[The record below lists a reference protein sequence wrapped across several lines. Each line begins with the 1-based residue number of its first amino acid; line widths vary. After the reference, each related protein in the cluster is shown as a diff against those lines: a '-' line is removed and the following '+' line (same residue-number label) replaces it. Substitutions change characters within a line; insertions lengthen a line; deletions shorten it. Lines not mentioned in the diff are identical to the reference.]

1 MNRSIHSFRF
11 AIHCKSNSDILK
23 MWHHNCFI
31 MYSSRSFLNKG
42 IKTLL
47 SWVNH
52 CACTIRSWAR
62 ISSISHRF
70 SKRRFPTSNARKL
83 NSQISESLLNRRII
97 VISISFFSLVS
108 YISSFSLFFWPLS
121 SAPLKLAMICQRLQS
136 VFSSE
141 RIMPSEPSISKLLS
155 VNSLNFDTLWSR
167 WGTETLL
174 NLSCLFTKFFCNPIK
189 NFSIQSF

>member
-1 MNRSIHSFRF
+1 MNRSIHSFCL
-11 AIHCKSNSDILK
+11 AIHCKSNSNILK
-23 MWHHNCFI
+23 VWHNDCLI
-31 MYSSRSFLNKG
+31 MHSSRSFLNKS

-47 SWVNH
+47 SWINH
-52 CACTIRSWAR
+52 YACTIPSWAR

-70 SKRRFPTSNARKL
+70 SKRRFSTSKTRKF
-83 NSQISESLLNRRII
+83 NSQISKSLLNRRII

-108 YISSFSLFFWPLS
+108 YISGFSLFFWPLS
-121 SAPLKLAMICQRLQS
+121 SAPLKLTMICQRLQS
-136 VFSSE
+136 LFSSE

-167 WGTETLL
+167 WGTEILL
-174 NLSCLFTKFFCNPIK
+174 SLSRLFTKFFCNPIK

>member
-11 AIHCKSNSDILK
+11 AIHCKSDSNILK
-23 MWHHNCFI
+23 MWHNDRLI
-31 MYSSRSFLNKG
+31 MHSSRSFLNKG

-47 SWVNH
+47 SWINH
-52 CACTIRSWAR
+52 YACTIPSWAR

-70 SKRRFPTSNARKL
+70 SKRRFSSSKIRKF
-83 NSQISESLLNRRII
+83 NPQISKSLLNGRII
-97 VISISFFSLVS
+97 VVSVSFFSLVS
-108 YISSFSLFFWPLS
+108 YISGFSLFFWPLS
-121 SAPLKLAMICQRLQS
+121 SAPLKLTMICQRLQS
-136 VFSSE
+136 LFSSE

-155 VNSLNFDTLWSR
+155 INSLNFDTLWSR

-174 NLSCLFTKFFCNPIK
+174 SLSCFFTKFFCNPIK

>member
-11 AIHCKSNSDILK
+11 AIHCKPDSDILK

-47 SWVNH
+47 SWINH
-52 CACTIRSWAR
+52 YACTIPSWTR

-70 SKRRFPTSNARKL
+70 SKRRFSTSKIRKL

-136 VFSSE
+136 VFSSK

-155 VNSLNFDTLWSR
+155 INSLNFDTLWSR
-167 WGTETLL
+167 WGTEILL
-174 NLSCLFTKFFCNPIK
+174 SLSRLFTKFFCNPIK
-189 NFSIQSF
+189 KFRI

>member
-1 MNRSIHSFRF
+1 MNRSIDSFCL
-11 AIHCKSNSDILK
+11 AIHCKPDSDILK

-52 CACTIRSWAR
+52 CTCTILSWAR

-70 SKRRFPTSNARKL
+70 SKRRFPTSKTRKL
-83 NSQISESLLNRRII
+83 NSQISKSLLNGRII
-97 VISISFFSLVS
+97 VVSISFLSLVS
-108 YISSFSLFFWPLS
+108 YISGFSLFFWPLS
-121 SAPLKLAMICQRLQS
+121 SAPLKLTMICQRLQS
-136 VFSSE
+136 LFSSE
-141 RIMPSEPSISKLLS
+141 WIMPSEPSISKLLS
-155 VNSLNFDTLWSR
+155 INSLNFDTLWSR

-174 NLSCLFTKFFCNPIK
+174 SLSRLFTKFFCNPIK

>member
-1 MNRSIHSFRF
+1 MDRSIHCFCF
-11 AIHCKSNSDILK
+11 AIHCKSDSDILK

-31 MYSSRSFLNKG
+31 MYPSRSFLNKG

-52 CACTIRSWAR
+52 CACTIRSWTR

-70 SKRRFPTSNARKL
+70 SKRRFPTSKTRKF
-83 NSQISESLLNRRII
+83 NSQVSKSLLNGRII
-97 VISISFFSLVS
+97 VVSVSFLSLVS
-108 YISSFSLFFWPLS
+108 YISGFSLFFWPLN

-136 VFSSE
+136 LFSSK

-155 VNSLNFDTLWSR
+155 INSLNFDTLWSR

-174 NLSCLFTKFFCNPIK
+174 SLSRLFTKFFCNPIK
-189 NFSIQSF
+189 KFRI

>member
-1 MNRSIHSFRF
+1 MNRSIHSFCL
-11 AIHCKSNSDILK
+11 AIHCKPDSNILK
-23 MWHHNCFI
+23 MWHNDCLI

-52 CACTIRSWAR
+52 CTCTIPSWTR

-70 SKRRFPTSNARKL
+70 SKRRFPTSKIRKF
-83 NSQISESLLNRRII
+83 NPQIGKSLLNRRII
-97 VISISFFSLVS
+97 IVSVSFFSLVS
-108 YISSFSLFFWPLS
+108 YISGFSLFFWPLS

-136 VFSSE
+136 LFSSE

-155 VNSLNFDTLWSR
+155 INSVKLDTLWSR

-174 NLSCLFTKFFCNPIK
+174 SLSCFFTKFFCNPIK
-189 NFSIQSF
+189 KFRI

>member
-1 MNRSIHSFRF
+1 MNRSIHSFCL
-11 AIHCKSNSDILK
+11 AIHCKSDSNILK
-23 MWHHNCFI
+23 VWHNDCLI
-31 MYSSRSFLNKG
+31 MHSSRPFFNKS

-52 CACTIRSWAR
+52 YTCTIRSWTR

-70 SKRRFPTSNARKL
+70 SKRRFPTSKIRKL

-97 VISISFFSLVS
+97 VISISFFSLMS
-108 YISSFSLFFWPLS
+108 YISGFSLFFRPLS

-136 VFSSE
+136 FFSSE

-155 VNSLNFDTLWSR
+155 INSVKLDTLWSR

-174 NLSCLFTKFFCNPIK
+174 SLSCFFTKFFCNPIK
-189 NFSIQSF
+189 KFRI

>member
-1 MNRSIHSFRF
+1 MNRSIHSFCF
-11 AIHCKSNSDILK
+11 TIHCKPDSNILK
-23 MWHHNCFI
+23 VRHNNCFI
-31 MYSSRSFLNKG
+31 MYPSRSFLNKG

-47 SWVNH
+47 SWINH
-52 CACTIRSWAR
+52 YACTIRSWTR

-70 SKRRFPTSNARKL
+70 SKRRFPTSKTRKF
-83 NSQISESLLNRRII
+83 NSQVSKSLLNGRII
-97 VISISFFSLVS
+97 VVSISFLSLMS
-108 YISSFSLFFWPLS
+108 YISGFNLFFWPLS
-121 SAPLKLAMICQRLQS
+121 SAPLKLTMIRQRLQS
-136 VFSSE
+136 LFSSE

-155 VNSLNFDTLWSR
+155 INSLNFDTLWSR

>member
-1 MNRSIHSFRF
+1 MNRSIYCFRF
-11 AIHCKSNSDILK
+11 TIHCEPDSNILK
-23 MWHHNCFI
+23 IRHHNCLI

-52 CACTIRSWAR
+52 CTCTILSWAR

-70 SKRRFPTSNARKL
+70 CKRRFSTSKIRKF
-83 NSQISESLLNRRII
+83 NPQISKSLLNRRII
-97 VISISFFSLVS
+97 VVSISFFSLVS
-108 YISSFSLFFWPLS
+108 HISGFSLFFWPLS
-121 SAPLKLAMICQRLQS
+121 SAPLKLTMVCQRLQS
-136 VFSSE
+136 LFSSE

-155 VNSLNFDTLWSR
+155 INSLNFDALWSR

-174 NLSCLFTKFFCNPIK
+174 SLSRLFTKFFCNPIK
-189 NFSIQSF
+189 KFRI

>member
-11 AIHCKSNSDILK
+11 AIHCKPDSDILK

-47 SWVNH
+47 SWINH
-52 CACTIRSWAR
+52 YACTIPSWTR

-70 SKRRFPTSNARKL
+70 SKRRFSTSKIRKL

-108 YISSFSLFFWPLS
+108 YISGFSLFFWPLS

-136 VFSSE
+136 VFSSK

-155 VNSLNFDTLWSR
+155 INSLNFDTLWSR
-167 WGTETLL
+167 WGTEILL
-174 NLSCLFTKFFCNPIK
+174 SLSRLFTKFFCNPIK